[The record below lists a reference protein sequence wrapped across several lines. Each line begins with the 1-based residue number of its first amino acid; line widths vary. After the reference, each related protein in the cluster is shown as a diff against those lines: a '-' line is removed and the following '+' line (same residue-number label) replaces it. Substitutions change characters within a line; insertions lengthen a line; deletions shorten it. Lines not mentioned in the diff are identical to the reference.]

1 MNSSKSYKKY
11 LLFTVI
17 WGVHFMILK
26 SLRSERSRSLPL
38 SVLELCSKASAAQ
51 RPATAILFSRPRGRC
66 CWPRRSET
74 TTNNFPIIF
83 NQVAG
88 SRFTKNPWHQEDPE
102 TSKETDLVSDF
113 SLMAEGPISATQ
125 SPLVS
130 GKGVLGR
137 ESFPSPPF
145 CDNKERKTDPRLV
158 CCQAGHREIVK
169 LGTAVSLRV
178 VSLLTETAKPY

>member
-17 WGVHFMILK
+17 WGVNFMILK
-26 SLRSERSRSLPL
+26 SLRSERSRSFPL

-74 TTNNFPIIF
+74 TTNNFPINF

-88 SRFTKNPWHQEDPE
+88 SRFIKNPWRQEDPE

-113 SLMAEGPISATQ
+113 FFDGWRPDICNPEPASFRKRSAREGVIS
-125 SPLVS
+125 
-130 GKGVLGR
+130 
-137 ESFPSPPF
+137 F
-145 CDNKERKTDPRLV
+145 
-158 CCQAGHREIVK
+158 
-169 LGTAVSLRV
+169 TAILW
-178 VSLLTETAKPY
+178 

>member
-17 WGVHFMILK
+17 WGVNFMILK
-26 SLRSERSRSLPL
+26 SLRSERSRSFPL

-51 RPATAILFSRPRGRC
+51 RSATAILFSRPRGRC

-74 TTNNFPIIF
+74 TTNNFPINF

-88 SRFTKNPWHQEDPE
+88 SRFIKNPWRQEDPE

-113 SLMAEGPISATQ
+113 FFDGWRPDICNPEPASFRKRSAREGVIS
-125 SPLVS
+125 
-130 GKGVLGR
+130 
-137 ESFPSPPF
+137 F
-145 CDNKERKTDPRLV
+145 
-158 CCQAGHREIVK
+158 
-169 LGTAVSLRV
+169 TAILW
-178 VSLLTETAKPY
+178 

>member
-26 SLRSERSRSLPL
+26 SLRSERSRSFPP

-66 CWPRRSET
+66 RWPRRSET
-74 TTNNFPIIF
+74 TTNNFPINF

-88 SRFTKNPWHQEDPE
+88 SRFIKNPWRQEYRE
-102 TSKETDLVSDF
+102 TSKETDLVSAFFDGWRPDICNPEPASF
-113 SLMAEGPISATQ
+113 RKRSAREGVIS
-125 SPLVS
+125 
-130 GKGVLGR
+130 
-137 ESFPSPPF
+137 F
-145 CDNKERKTDPRLV
+145 
-158 CCQAGHREIVK
+158 
-169 LGTAVSLRV
+169 TAILW
-178 VSLLTETAKPY
+178 